1 MRRSSTRMR
10 LDLALHYSPIS
21 SRSKTPKTEERQF
34 GVVCPLLAK
43 IFFLSLLETDCS
55 RLLNLQVSL

>member
-1 MRRSSTRMR
+1 MR

-34 GVVCPLLAK
+34 GVICPLLAK